1 MNAIDNGLNISDIA
15 EDDGGLIGEISK
27 EATLFGNTFLWKLG
41 GAPHVHNMAAAGLGS
56 SQWWG
61 FTPALD
67 LTAVYDGERRDTLYV
82 NDLSGMS
89 CLAVF
94 LCYM

>member
-1 MNAIDNGLNISDIA
+1 M
-15 EDDGGLIGEISK
+15 
-27 EATLFGNTFLWKLG
+27 
-41 GAPHVHNMAAAGLGS
+41 HNMAAAGLGS

>member
-1 MNAIDNGLNISDIA
+1 M
-15 EDDGGLIGEISK
+15 
-27 EATLFGNTFLWKLG
+27 
-41 GAPHVHNMAAAGLGS
+41 HNMAAAGLGS

-94 LCYM
+94 LCYVGCTRSAGEQAKLQFDDFGTFSPVSYLL